1 MEQMGIDLFER
12 GMEWMEIKALKAR
25 VVTLYAFLSI
35 VNHVQT
41 PSLKETQSMRLIPS
55 AINLSLWARNEE
67 GNNADG
73 PIPNKKQQKAMTLND
88 ACM

>member
-1 MEQMGIDLFER
+1 MGIDLFER

-41 PSLKETQSMRLIPS
+41 PSLKETQSI
-55 AINLSLWARNEE
+55 SLLLQ
-67 GNNADG
+67 
-73 PIPNKKQQKAMTLND
+73 I
-88 ACM
+88 